1 MSNEKSPTW
10 KYVLAF
16 AQQMEHQLSRHRDR
30 GDRPGWMSDDPR
42 DLVAELIVQTD
53 KVKDLAESIRVATK
67 EGFAENSARM
77 VQLSALLTKRTAHAA
92 NFAMMVADR
101 LGALDVEHLGP
112 GMLPP
117 PEAPAVERSA
127 GDAPETAEQWK
138 NQTLRLRKE
147 LSAERERCADLA
159 HELQQ
164 AEEKARELSDLAYER
179 KRKLDEARSDLAA
192 TGRSLDDANAVAIEA
207 EKQVAAE
214 KAAHA
219 KTAHERDGYRSE
231 GERAADALVNERESH
246 AKTQDLLTQVKNSY
260 EDLRSAAKNAWHVLD
275 EVLP

>member
-10 KYVLAF
+10 PYVLAF
-16 AQQMEHQLSRHRDR
+16 AQQMERQLSRHRDR
-30 GDRPGWMSDDPR
+30 GDRPGWMSAEPR
-42 DLVAELIVQTD
+42 DLVLEMKVQTD
-53 KVKDLAESIRVATK
+53 KAGDLVEK
-67 EGFAENSARM
+67 LRM
-77 VQLSALLTKRTAHAA
+77 MGETRPELPDVLAVLLKRCAHAA

-117 PEAPAVERSA
+117 PEALAVERSA

-159 HELQQ
+159 HQLQQ
-164 AEEKARELSDLAYER
+164 ADEKGRDLSGLAYER
-179 KRKLDEARSDLAA
+179 KQKMDEARSDLAA
-192 TGRSLDDANAVAIEA
+192 TRRSLDDANAVAIEA

-219 KTAHERDGYRSE
+219 KTQDM
-231 GERAADALVNERESH
+231 L
-246 AKTQDLLTQVKNSY
+246 AKTQDVVKGLKAAIDSARST
-260 EDLRSAAKNAWHVLD
+260 LRATHVPD
-275 EVLP
+275 GVLP